1 MGKRPS
7 ASRPPSRSSPRP
19 ANIGLQKAVLSR
31 QYPTGTVST
40 SRTELIWL
48 GSLTP
53 TEFSRTY
60 EVVVAHQIGGPLPL
74 VYTSKPRLELVNGFR
89 LPHVYPLNTLCLYYG
104 TREWN
109 SSMLIANTLVP
120 WTAEWLAHYE
130 VWLATDGD
138 WLGGGVHDHGPGNAS
153 PEKAEDDARRREDH
167 VQRKTARLE
176 RALQM
181 AYGQGCNLEELLYNA
196 HLAPSKRD

>member
-7 ASRPPSRSSPRP
+7 GSRPPSRSSPRP
-19 ANIGLQKAVLSR
+19 ANIGLQKAALVR
-31 QYPTGTVST
+31 QYPTSTVST
-40 SRTELIWL
+40 SRTELVWY

-53 TEFSRTY
+53 NGFSRTY
-60 EVVVAHQIGGPLPL
+60 EVVVAHQIEGPPPL
-74 VYTSKPRLELVNGFR
+74 VYVAKPRLRLVNGLR

-130 VWLATDGD
+130 VWLATAGE
-138 WLGGGVHDHGPGNAS
+138 WHGGGVHDQASGNVT
-153 PEKAEDDARRREDH
+153 PEKAEDETRRREDH
-167 VQRKTARLE
+167 VRKKAIRLE
-176 RALQM
+176 RALRM
-181 AYGQGCNLEELLYNA
+181 AYGQGYDLEELFYNA
-196 HLAPSKRD
+196 HLAPAK